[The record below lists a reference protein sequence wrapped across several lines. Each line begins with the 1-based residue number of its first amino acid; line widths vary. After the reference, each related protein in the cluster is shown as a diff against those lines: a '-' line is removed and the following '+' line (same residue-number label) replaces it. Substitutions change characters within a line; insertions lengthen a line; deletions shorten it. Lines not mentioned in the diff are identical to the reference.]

1 MLFLALHPFVELDKL
16 IAYLIK
22 NPELNIEIQG
32 HTDDLGNDIDNL
44 ILSDKRAKAVYD
56 YLTVRVKNELSYEG
70 YGESIPI
77 TSNETEIGRSLNR
90 RTSFV
95 IQ

>member
-22 NPELNIEIQG
+22 NPELKIEIQG